1 MSTDIKLSKAQ
12 ISKMIQWGGCLRNII
27 DHLGKKVITDLAI
40 PLARDNLHILANN
53 LASNTINKCE
63 RKISVKGAR
72 TIEKRFTLFIS
83 NGDMNNIIKI
93 IKSLED
99 SDVLIDG
106 VTETIKHKIENK
118 KEDFSELC

>member
-1 MSTDIKLSKAQ
+1 MSTDIKLSKDQ
-12 ISKMIQWGGCLRNII
+12 IYKMIQWGGCLRNII
-27 DHLGKKVITDLAI
+27 DHLGKKVIIDLAI